1 MTRLLTVSAALLLSA
16 SLAQTSLAQGRSD
29 NAPGRD
35 RGEDRAQGHNDGPG
49 KAKGR
54 DGPGEVRNN
63 GGREDR
69 SGPRAGPDDRRGNRG
84 SNDHR
89 PDNGPPGDR
98 RVDNRR
104 DDDRRPVVV
113 VEDRSGRDRDRE
125 RDRDL
130 NGARDRSRQVV
141 VAPWRNY
148 EVLRGCPPGLA
159 KKGNG
164 CLPPGQ
170 AKKIE
175 RARYDLAWRAPRGD
189 VIYRYDNGYQ
199 YRYDRQGGLL
209 GYLPALGG
217 VLGIGNVWPTQF
229 AYDPA
234 PAYVRDY
241 FGLSQPYDYRYADGA
256 LYGVDPQTSAIQSVV
271 ALLTGQTPAVG
282 QRMPAGYDIYNVPY
296 PYRDRYADGPGALY
310 RYNDGAIYQLDPT
323 TQVIQAVIQLLA

>member
-1 MTRLLTVSAALLLSA
+1 MTKLLTVSAALLLCA
-16 SLAQTSLAQGRSD
+16 SVSQTSLAQGRSGE
-29 NAPGRD
+29 APGHD
-35 RGEDRAQGHNDGPG
+35 RGGHRAQARDDHPG
-49 KAKGR
+49 KGRGR
-54 DGPGEVRNN
+54 DGPGEGKDNN
-63 GGREDR
+63 RREDR
-69 SGPRAGPDDRRGNRG
+69 AGPRARPDDGRDNRG
-84 SNDHR
+84 PN
-89 PDNGPPGDR
+89 DR
-98 RVDNRR
+98 RADNRR
-104 DDDRRPVVV
+104 ADDRRPVVT
-113 VEDRSGRDRDRE
+113 VEDRSGRDRDR
-125 RDRDL
+125 DSD
-130 NGARDRSRQVV
+130 RDRSRQVV
-141 VAPWRNY
+141 VVPWRNY
-148 EVLRGCPPGLA
+148 ELLRGCPPGLA

-199 YRYDRQGGLL
+199 YRYDRQGSLL

-256 LYGVDPQTSAIQSVV
+256 LYGVDPQTSAIRSVV
-271 ALLTGQTPAVG
+271 ALLTGQTPSVG

-296 PYRDRYADGPGALY
+296 PYRDRYVDGPGALY

>member
-1 MTRLLTVSAALLLSA
+1 MTRLLTVSAALLLSM
-16 SLAQTSLAQGRSD
+16 SLAQTSLAQGRGD
-29 NAPGRD
+29 DHPGK
-35 RGEDRAQGHNDGPG
+35 GKGGPERAQARDDHPG
-49 KAKGR
+49 KGHGPDKADAKGR
-54 DGPGEVRNN
+54 GKDEARA
-63 GGREDR
+63 R
-69 SGPRAGPDDRRGNRG
+69 S
-84 SNDHR
+84 
-89 PDNGPPGDR
+89 
-98 RVDNRR
+98 
-104 DDDRRPVVV
+104 DDRRPDRPAVVV
-113 VEDRSGRDRDRE
+113 VDDRGPGRDHVDDRRRDRDRDP
-125 RDRDL
+125 RRSDDRQIVFVPYR
-130 NGARDRSRQVV
+130 A
-141 VAPWRNY
+141 Y
-148 EVLRGCPPGLA
+148 EVIRGCPPGLA

-199 YRYDRQGGLL
+199 YRYDRQGSLL

-234 PAYVRDY
+234 PTYVRDY
-241 FGLSQPYDYRYADGA
+241 FGLTQPYDYRYADGA
-256 LYGVDPQTSAIQSVV
+256 LYSVDPKTSAIQSVV

-296 PYRDRYADGPGALY
+296 PYRDRYVDSANALY